1 MKNIILIA
9 PPAAGKGT
17 QSKLLSSKYQIPH
30 ISTGDLLRS
39 ASLKN
44 DEMGNL
50 IKHILETGQLVSD
63 DIVIKLLS
71 DTIVGEECKNGYIL
85 DGFPRTVNQAKEYVK
100 LLAELNFPLGDV
112 IYLDIPKE
120 VVKKRIVGRLSCPKC
135 KAVYNN
141 YIDALKSKQEGLCDV
156 CSSNLVK
163 RSDDNEQTF
172 NDRYDVFMEY
182 TYPLLEF
189 FKDNLKI
196 VKGDLSSL
204 ETFEEIVR
212 VIND

>member
-120 VVKKRIVGRLSCPKC
+120 VVKKRIVGRLSCSKC